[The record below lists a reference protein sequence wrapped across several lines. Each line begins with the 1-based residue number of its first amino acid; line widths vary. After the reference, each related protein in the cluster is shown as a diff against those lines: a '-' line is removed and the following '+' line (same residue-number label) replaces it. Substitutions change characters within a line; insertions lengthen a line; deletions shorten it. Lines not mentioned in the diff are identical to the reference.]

1 MDYTDF
7 FIIETL
13 YARHESIQYKF
24 TTKYRFKSLYNS
36 CVGTRCFHKKDAIEQ
51 GEAHAKLLILVHKL
65 PVEFDAVSY
74 IEGD

>member
-13 YARHESIQYKF
+13 YTRHES
-24 TTKYRFKSLYNS
+24 TKYRFKSLYNS

-51 GEAHAKLLILVHKL
+51 GEAHAKLIILVHKL
-65 PVEFDAVSY
+65 PVEFDAVSH